1 MKAQAGDRIVVE
13 RPRDDLPARKGVVLK
28 VQGDNGG
35 PPYWVRWEDE
45 GRETLV
51 YPGPDA
57 RIEPRHPVP
66 QARQEHTEARQPQL
80 GQSLKRIQ
88 IDVAVSEVHENGS
101 VRTLAEAQLPSTKWN
116 LRGHGEARK
125 HPTDADIPEI
135 GEELAVARA
144 LSDLAHKLRRVAAED
159 IEQASQAWQPT

>member
-66 QARQEHTEARQPQL
+66 QSPPGAY
-80 GQSLKRIQ
+80 G
-88 IDVAVSEVHENGS
+88 G
-101 VRTLAEAQLPSTKWN
+101 PSTAAGTVPETDTDRRRSVGGARER
-116 LRGHGEARK
+116 LRAHPRRSATAVHQVEPGGTEK
-125 HPTDADIPEI
+125 HASIPPTPI
-135 GEELAVARA
+135 
-144 LSDLAHKLRRVAAED
+144 SRRLGRN
-159 IEQASQAWQPT
+159 

>member
-35 PPYWVRWEDE
+35 PPYRVRWEDE

-51 YPGPDA
+51 YPGSDA

-66 QARQEHTEARQPQL
+66 QARHEHTESRQPPP
-80 GQSLKRIQ
+80 GQSMKRRQ
-88 IDVAVSEVHENGS
+88 IDIDGSEVQE
-101 VRTLAEAQLPSTKWN
+101 R
-116 LRGHGEARK
+116 
-125 HPTDADIPEI
+125 
-135 GEELAVARA
+135 
-144 LSDLAHKLRRVAAED
+144 
-159 IEQASQAWQPT
+159 